1 MEGMEEF
8 RFGGF
13 RLAPERRML
22 WLGDEPQ
29 QLGSR
34 AFDLLLALVAR
45 QGRIATKDELMA
57 EIWPGSVVEEN
68 SLAAQVSLLRKV
80 LRDDPHSAQLLRT
93 VPGRG
98 YQFVAAVKRV
108 RTVADTDRD
117 ATAAPDL
124 DLSPSLVVV
133 PFANHSSDPEQNY
146 FASGITDTITTDLS
160 RISGLVVIGSAT
172 AAAFKGYAGDV
183 RHICR
188 ELGVQFALT
197 GSVQKSGERIR
208 INAQLVDATSAKPL
222 WSDRFDGDRRDLFAL
237 QDQITGRIANSIGR
251 ELIAAAIHQAGKR
264 EIGANSTEC
273 LLRGIALADKPV
285 SLESLQKQEE
295 FFGQAILFDQ
305 NSCEAQARFARAV
318 LLQLIWF
325 RTSLTAFDMEGMVRK
340 STQAVERAIALDPN
354 NARAHLALGL
364 LHVALGNFS
373 EAALANETAI
383 TLDPNLALAHS
394 NLGNCLVHLGKAD
407 EAIAAIERA
416 LRLDPRGPQLAA
428 FQCALGLAHLFRNDA
443 GSAVH
448 WYTLARAT
456 NQRLARAH
464 AGLAI
469 ALAQS
474 GKVGGAQEVARELQR
489 LAPDFRLTETI
500 HSPTAA
506 SPLAYRAFFED
517 VLVPAASAAGVPI

>member
-1 MEGMEEF
+1 MLLIETALRASVTAARIGVEGAHLSGAC
-8 RFGGF
+8 FGSG
-13 RLAPERRML
+13 
-22 WLGDEPQ
+22 
-29 QLGSR
+29 
-34 AFDLLLALVAR
+34 
-45 QGRIATKDELMA
+45 MA

-80 LRDDPHSAQLLRT
+80 LRDDPHTPQLLRT

-98 YQFVAAVKRV
+98 YQFVAEVKRV
-108 RTVADTDRD
+108 KTVLDNDRD
-117 ATAAPDL
+117 ATVVPDL
-124 DLSPSLVVV
+124 DLNPSLVVL
-133 PFANHSSDPEQNY
+133 PFANLSSDPEQDY

-160 RISGLVVIGSAT
+160 RISGLVVIASAT
-172 AAAFKGYAGDV
+172 ASAFKGYTGDV
-183 RHICR
+183 RHVCR
-188 ELGVQFALT
+188 ELGVQFALG
-197 GSVQKSGERIR
+197 GSIQKCGESIR
-208 INAQLVDATSAKPL
+208 INAQLVDAANAKPL
-222 WSDRFDGDRRDLFAL
+222 WADRFDGDRRDLFAL

-251 ELIAAAIHQAGKR
+251 ELIAAAIHHAGKR

-285 SLESLQKQEE
+285 SLENLKEQEE
-295 FFGQAILFDQ
+295 LFGKAILFDQ
-305 NSCEAQARFARAV
+305 NSSEAQARFARWV

-325 RTSLTAFDMEGMVRK
+325 GASLTDFDREGMVRK
-340 STQAVERAIALDPN
+340 SSQSVERAIALDPN

-383 TLDPNLALAHS
+383 ALDPNLALAHS
-394 NLGNCLVHLGKAD
+394 NLGNCLVHLGKPD

-428 FQCALGLAHLFRNDA
+428 FQCAMGLAHLFRNDA

-448 WYTLARAT
+448 WYALARAT
-456 NQRLARAH
+456 NQRLARAY

-474 GKVGGAQEVARELQR
+474 GKVGVAQEVARELKR
-489 LAPDFRLTETI
+489 LAPEFRMTETI
-500 HSPTAA
+500 HSPTVA
-506 SPLAYRAFFED
+506 SPLPYRRFYEE
-517 VLVPAASAAGVPI
+517 VLVPAAHAAGVPV